1 MKKLCTLLAFT
12 FCTNI
17 HAQTIIKAF
26 AGNGTGG
33 FNGDGGQATAAEFY
47 EPTGIAA
54 DMQGNVYI
62 ADWGNNRIRVVNTNG
77 IINTFAGNSSGGFS
91 GDGGPAVAAELYYP
105 SGVATD
111 AMGNVYIA
119 DAANNRIRMVT
130 TAGIISTIAGSGP
143 IGNGAGAYNGDGGP
157 ATSAQLNFPIGV
169 AIDTVGNIYIADC
182 HNGAV
187 RKVNTAGIIST
198 VATSLDSYGTIV
210 SIATD
215 ALGNVYFNDC
225 TTTQYLIRKINT
237 SGSINIVA
245 YGNTGYSGDGGPAT
259 AANLNYPQ
267 GLTTDAQGNLYIAD
281 KGNYRIRVV
290 DTAGII
296 NTFAGNGTFG
306 NNGDGGPA
314 TAAELYEPYGLGTDA
329 LGHIYMTD
337 YYVSRIRILTP
348 PCPTVTL
355 SITGNDTIC
364 AGTTTTLTANGATS
378 YTWSNGT
385 TTASIAINP
394 SADTVYFVKASSG
407 GGCINYDTVSVT
419 VIPTSLTPF
428 TNSYTLC
435 SGGFD
440 TLGVN
445 GASTY
450 TWVPSTNLSNAN
462 SATPIANPTATTIYT
477 VTGTNACGN
486 SSPLTIMVNINPTPT
501 LSILSITGDS
511 ISCGDTVILYV
522 MGANTYTWAAAN
534 AITSPN
540 SVNLIAT
547 PTTTTIYTV
556 TGTNICG
563 MSSMATYTVT
573 FSNGILP
580 KDSFYILPDSIPH
593 FWDLYVY
600 YSANVVNARWYW
612 GDGTDTLAL
621 YPNHNYNTPGN
632 YNICVTVY
640 NGCGDSSSFCQNDTV
655 YRASNSTM
663 VYINVD
669 SSSAHTTG
677 IKQINSINEK
687 LNIYP
692 NPNNGSFVIE
702 LQNTLY
708 NVRCTVY
715 DVNGKMV
722 LSQTINGKTTIDAG
736 SLYEGV
742 YNISLQSNEGVA
754 NKRMVIVR

>member
-1 MKKLCTLLAFT
+1 MKKLLLLTALV

-17 HAQTIIKAF
+17 HAQTIINAF
-26 AGNGTGG
+26 AGNGTTG
-33 FNGDGGQATAAEFY
+33 FSGDGGQATTAKFY

-62 ADWGNNRIRVVNTNG
+62 VDWQNNRIRVVNTNG
-77 IINTFAGNSSGGFS
+77 IINTFAGNSPTSCSTPPCLGGFS

-105 SGVATD
+105 AGVATD

-119 DAANNRIRMVT
+119 DAANNRIRMVN

-169 AIDTVGNIYIADC
+169 ALDTVGNIYIADC

-187 RKVNTAGIIST
+187 RKVNTVGIIST
-198 VATSLDSYGTIV
+198 VATSMDSYGTIV
-210 SIATD
+210 SVATD

-225 TTTQYLIRKINT
+225 TTTEYLIRKVNT
-237 SGSINIVA
+237 SGSINIVT
-245 YGNTGYSGDGGPAT
+245 YGIGGFSGDGGPAT
-259 AANLNYPQ
+259 NAEVNLPQ

-290 DTAGII
+290 NTAGII

-306 NNGDGGPA
+306 NSGDGGPA
-314 TAAELYEPYGLGTDA
+314 TAAELYEPFGLGTDA

-337 YYVSRIRILTP
+337 YYDSRIRMLTP

-364 AGTTTTLTANGATS
+364 AGTTTTLTASGATS

-394 SADTVYFVKASSG
+394 NADTVYFVKASSG
-407 GGCINYDTVSVT
+407 GGCTNYDTVSVT
-419 VIPTSLTPF
+419 VIPISLTPS

-486 SSPLTIMVNINPTPT
+486 SSPLTIMINVNPTPT
-501 LSILSITGDS
+501 LSILSVTGDS

-580 KDSFYILPDSIPH
+580 TDSFYILPDSIPH
-593 FWDLYVY
+593 FWDLYIY
-600 YSANVVNARWYW
+600 YSSNVVNARWYW

-621 YPNHNYNTPGN
+621 YPTHSYATAGM
-632 YNICVTVY
+632 YNICITAY
-640 NGCGDSSSFCQNDTV
+640 SPCGDSASYCQNDSI
-655 YRASNSTM
+655 YRTTNNTM
-663 VYINVD
+663 VYVHGY
-669 SSSAHTTG
+669 SGVTG
-677 IKQINSINEK
+677 IQTYNNQ
-687 LNIYP
+687 NPTFHIYP
-692 NPNNGSFVIE
+692 NPTTGMINIE
-702 LQNTLY
+702 GLMLND
-708 NVRCTVY
+708 NISIC
-715 DVNGKMV
+715 DV
-722 LSQTINGKTTIDAG
+722 LSNELINTKQKSIDV
-736 SLYEGV
+736 SNLQSGV
-742 YNISLQSNEGVA
+742 YLIKTKQGTT
-754 NKRMVIVR
+754 KFIKQ